1 MTPTDID
8 TREGHVSD
16 VDAFHEFKREGM
28 RTARLHVPP
37 TEDDYKELDQAYSDS
52 SKDYLRGSGKR
63 SLFYYSN
70 ALFTADELLK
80 GFSSA
85 LAHGDR
91 DRWDYNKFDKY
102 SLEAVFDVFG
112 RARAIYQPAR
122 VFSVEVLVHRDL
134 SGVDIEKL
142 REVAKAAEADEV
154 TPGVY
159 RIFWD

>member
-1 MTPTDID
+1 MTPTDVD
-8 TREGHVSD
+8 LREGHVSD

-28 RTARLHVPP
+28 RTARLHSPP
-37 TEDDYKELDQAYSDS
+37 SEDDYKELDQAYSDS
-52 SKDYLRGSGKR
+52 SKDYLHGSGKR
-63 SLFYYSN
+63 SLFYYSD
-70 ALFTADELLK
+70 ALFTAGELLK

-122 VFSVEVLVHRDL
+122 VYSVEVLVHRDL

-159 RIFWD
+159 RLFWD

>member
-28 RTARLHVPP
+28 RTARLHAPP
-37 TEDDYKELDQAYSDS
+37 TEDDSKKLYQAYSDS

-63 SLFYYSN
+63 SLFYYSD

-102 SLEAVFDVFG
+102 SLQAVFDVFG
-112 RARAIYQPAR
+112 HAPAINIGESAEPDGS
-122 VFSVEVLVHRDL
+122 SVSSFYFLL
-134 SGVDIEKL
+134 
-142 REVAKAAEADEV
+142 DELLIYHE
-154 TPGVY
+154 TI
-159 RIFWD
+159 R

>member
-1 MTPTDID
+1 MTPTDVD
-8 TREGHVSD
+8 LREGHVSD

-28 RTARLHVPP
+28 RTARLHSPP

-52 SKDYLRGSGKR
+52 SKDYRRGSGKR
-63 SLFYYSN
+63 SLFYCSD

-85 LAHGDR
+85 LAHGER

-122 VFSVEVLVHRDL
+122 VYSVEVLVHRDL
-134 SGVDIEKL
+134 LGVHIEKL

>member
-1 MTPTDID
+1 MTPTDTD
-8 TREGHVSD
+8 LREGHVSD

-28 RTARLHVPP
+28 RTARLHSPP

-63 SLFYYSN
+63 SLFYYSD

-122 VFSVEVLVHRDL
+122 VYSVEVLVHRDL
-134 SGVDIEKL
+134 LGVHIEKL
-142 REVAKAAEADEV
+142 REVAKVAEADEV

>member
-8 TREGHVSD
+8 LREGHVSD

-28 RTARLHVPP
+28 RTARLHSPP
-37 TEDDYKELDQAYSDS
+37 TENDYKELDQAYSDS

-63 SLFYYSN
+63 SLFYYSD

-85 LAHGDR
+85 LAHEDR

-122 VFSVEVLVHRDL
+122 VYSVEVLVHRDL

-159 RIFWD
+159 RLFWD